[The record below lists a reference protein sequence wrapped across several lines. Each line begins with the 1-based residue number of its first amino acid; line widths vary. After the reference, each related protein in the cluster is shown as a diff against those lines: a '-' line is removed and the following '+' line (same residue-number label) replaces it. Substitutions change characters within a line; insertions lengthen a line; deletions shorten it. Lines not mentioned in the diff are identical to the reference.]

1 MGKVAIVKNGVARN
15 VTEAS
20 NAQWAPPEGSTAVD
34 VPDGLPVARDWTY
47 DGVNFAPPPEPDPAV
62 LAVDMYKVKLELLKR
77 GALASTEAAVLLLTP
92 QAKKDRAVV
101 RWNTA
106 APVVTGDVISDVV
119 AATLNLNARQLER
132 FFLAA
137 ETQ

>member
-1 MGKVAIVKNGVARN
+1 MA
-15 VTEAS
+15 
-20 NAQWAPPEGSTAVD
+20 W
-34 VPDGLPVARDWTY
+34 DWTY
-47 DGVNFAPPPEPDPAV
+47 DGVNFAPPAEPDPAT
-62 LAVDMYKVKLELLKR
+62 LTVDMYKVKLELLKR

-106 APVVTGDVISDVV
+106 APVVTGDVISDAI